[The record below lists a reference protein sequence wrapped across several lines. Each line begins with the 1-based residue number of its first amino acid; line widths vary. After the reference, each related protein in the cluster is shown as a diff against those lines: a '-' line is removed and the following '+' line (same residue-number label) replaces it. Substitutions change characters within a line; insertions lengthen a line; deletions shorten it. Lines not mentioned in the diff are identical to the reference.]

1 MLPRIA
7 LAALLLASVPLVG
20 HADDSSSNDSD
31 VAVEKKSEDRSQKSK
46 RDSSDIILS
55 NEERQAKRQEQRR
68 PYEDHVQNRGKS
80 GGQGGRNPS
89 PDD

>member
-20 HADDSSSNDSD
+20 LADDSSSNDSE
-31 VAVEKKSEDRSQKSK
+31 VAVEKKTDNRSENST

-55 NEERQAKRQEQRR
+55 EEKRQAKRQEQRR
-68 PYEDHVQNRGKS
+68 PYEDHVQNRGS
-80 GGQGGRNPS
+80 SSGQGGRNPS